1 MKTTKLAKVM
11 SVGLAVSML
20 SSLAACTGANETS
33 EMTTIPSQIATEPT
47 ETEENVPYT
56 YGLGKTFHA
65 DQPVTYTMFFS
76 DASWYPMVDTWKTE
90 GIFKKIE
97 EITAELKSRS

>member
-20 SSLAACTGANETS
+20 SSLAACTGTNESS
-33 EMTTIPSQIATEPT
+33 ETTTIPSQIETQPT

-56 YGLGKTFHA
+56 YGLGKTFKA
-65 DQPVTYTMFFS
+65 DSTQTSP
-76 DASWYPMVDTWKTE
+76 
-90 GIFKKIE
+90 
-97 EITAELKSRS
+97 